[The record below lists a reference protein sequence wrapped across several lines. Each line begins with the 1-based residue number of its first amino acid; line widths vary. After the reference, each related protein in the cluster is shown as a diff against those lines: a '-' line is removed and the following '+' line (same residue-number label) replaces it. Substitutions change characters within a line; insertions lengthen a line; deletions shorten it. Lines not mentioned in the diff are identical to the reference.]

1 MYVQPH
7 SLPET
12 GVLVDAAGSQ
22 GGQGLGCL
30 GWNSWLFLLLGNSI
44 SFIFITLKCKI
55 FELKFEQLLHFLP
68 ECLNSTGKLI
78 GKYENV

>member
-1 MYVQPH
+1 MQRVH
-7 SLPET
+7 RVARDW
-12 GVLVDAAGSQ
+12 GVWDGTHGFFS
-22 GGQGLGCL
+22 
-30 GWNSWLFLLLGNSI
+30 FLAI
-44 SFIFITLKCKI
+44 AYHFIFITLKRKI